1 MKIRTIVNPVAGK
14 GKSREIIS
22 EVRKR
27 LEAAVDEVDLVQT
40 SRPGDGYRLSKEA
53 AREDFDRVVAVGGD
67 GTVREVASGLVGT
80 GIKLAIIP
88 SGMGNDL
95 ARSLGI
101 PSDVKKASSLVS
113 AENFRRIDLGQ
124 VEEQYFSVLGLGF
137 PVEVMELVN
146 RGGNNI
152 LPGPGYFL
160 VSIMRVV
167 FRMKPF
173 GVGLEVDGDGYKGK
187 ALAVFVMNPP
197 YTGGGLELSPG
208 ARMDDGLLDVVVIGD
223 AGKRELLGQL
233 PRVYRGEHLDHPKV
247 HLFRGKSV
255 RIEAEEELRVEL
267 DGDLLAYTPV
277 SAEVVPNALG
287 VVVPDSSRE

>member
-14 GKSREIIS
+14 GKTRGIIS
-22 EVRKR
+22 EVKES
-27 LEAAVDEVDLVQT
+27 LEKAVDEVDLVQT
-40 SRPGDGYRLSKEA
+40 SKPGDGYRLSRQA
-53 AREDFDRVVAVGGD
+53 ARGDFDRVVAVGGD

-80 GIKLAIIP
+80 GTKLAIVP

-95 ARSLGI
+95 ARSLGV
-101 PSDVKKASSLVS
+101 PKDVKKASSIVS
-113 AENFRRIDLGQ
+113 TENFRRIDLGR

-146 RGGNNI
+146 RGENNM

-173 GVGLEVDGDGYKGK
+173 GVRLEVDGDGYEDR

-197 YTGGGLELSPG
+197 YTGGGLKLSPG
-208 ARMDDGLLDVVVIGD
+208 ARMDDGLLDVVVIGN

-255 RIEAEEELRVEL
+255 RVETEEELRVEL
-267 DGDLLAYTPV
+267 DGDLLTDTPV
-277 SAEVVPNALG
+277 STEVVPDALG